1 MIGRDASIGAVERS
15 IGGLILSPS
24 VFQSQNY
31 VKSHDSGLI
40 WEKKKKDPAL
50 SLNNKQ
56 PLSPLPTLPI

>member
-40 WEKKKKDPAL
+40 WEKKKKKKRPSAFF
-50 SLNNKQ
+50 KQ